1 MSQVAA
7 IFLDAYREL
16 NARKMFWITLVISAL
31 VVGVLLMVGLN
42 EKHEMS
48 FLFWDLPFP
57 MPPEFTLAD
66 LLKATYVSVGVNFWL
81 TWAAAILALIS
92 TASIFPDFVSSG
104 SIDLVLAKPIGRI
117 KLFLLKYLSGLLFV
131 GLQVGAFSLAAFLLI
146 GVRAGE
152 WEPGLFVAV
161 PIVVIFFSYL
171 FCVCALIGIMTRST
185 IAALLLT
192 VLFWLLLFG
201 ANTADRV
208 LSMPYTLNQ
217 VYVEKLQQRIEAQNR
232 RAEPDHRAIATLE
245 NKLNAANETLAT
257 WKRWYGFIVGL
268 KTALPKTDDTI
279 KLLERSLIASANLPE
294 GPQDEESQRGM
305 MPFMSSDMYTAGV
318 RAEEVFTRIEQMY
331 RGRSVT
337 WVIGTSLGFEVVILA
352 IAATIFYRRDF

>member
-1 MSQVAA
+1 MTQIAA

-66 LLKATYVSVGVNFWL
+66 LLKATYVSIGVNFWL

-104 SIDLVLAKPIGRI
+104 SIDLVLAKPIGRL

-131 GLQVGAFSLAAFLLI
+131 ALQVGAFSLAAFALI
-146 GVRAGE
+146 GIRAGV

-161 PIVVIFFSYL
+161 PIVVVFFSYL
-171 FCVCALIGIMTRST
+171 FCICALIGIITRST

-201 ANTADRV
+201 ANTADKV
-208 LSMPYTLNQ
+208 VSMPYTLNQ
-217 VYVEKLQQRIEAQNR
+217 VYVEKLHQRIEMQR
-232 RAEPDHRAIATLE
+232 TRANPDQTAIAMLE
-245 NKLNAANETLAT
+245 TKLANAEQTRST
-257 WKRWYGFIVGL
+257 WSRWYGLIVGM
-268 KTALPKTDDTI
+268 KSALPKTEDTI
-279 KLLERSLIASANLPE
+279 KLLERALTESANLPE
-294 GPQDEESQRGM
+294 GGEDEQSQRAM
-305 MPFMSSDMYTAGV
+305 MPFMTSDMYAAGV
-318 RAEEVFTRIEQMY
+318 RAEVVYERMEQMY
-331 RGRSVT
+331 RGRSVA
-337 WVIGTSLGFEVVILA
+337 WVIGTSLIFEAVVLA
-352 IAATIFYRRDF
+352 IAGLIFYRRDY